1 MATKPLPRYLR
12 PGRLPHRPRQ
22 FMLYRVGR
30 VGLAALALVGVLAIA
45 VLVLG
50 LVGVHAV
57 TEHFRIH

>member
-1 MATKPLPRYLR
+1 
-12 PGRLPHRPRQ
+12 
-22 FMLYRVGR
+22 MLYRVGR
-30 VGLAALALVGVLAIA
+30 SGLAALALVGVLATA